1 MKIVYRSPEGRA
13 IVAVGDITTL
23 ECDAIVNA
31 ANSSLLGGGGVD
43 GAIHRAGGSQILEE
57 CRALRSGP
65 LKEGLPPG
73 RAVATTAGRLQAK
86 RVIHTVGPI
95 WRGGEHHE
103 DEILASCYWESLA
116 VAAHE
121 GLQCIAFPAIST
133 GIYGFPKVRAARI
146 AWQTVQKFVAGAQI
160 PRVVWF
166 VFFTEA
172 DAMLF
177 MKENSLTKNIDMA

>member
-1 MKIVYRSPEGRA
+1 MKTVYRSPDGRT

-43 GAIHRAGGSQILEE
+43 GAIHSAGGPQILEE
-57 CRALRSGP
+57 CRTLRAGP
-65 LKEGLPPG
+65 LREGLSPG
-73 RAVATTAGRLQAK
+73 RAVATTAGRLHAK

-103 DEILASCYWESLA
+103 DEILASCYRESLA

-121 GLQCIAFPAIST
+121 GLICIAFPAIST
-133 GIYGFPKVRAARI
+133 GIYGFPKVPAARI
-146 AWQTVQKFVAGAQI
+146 AWRTVQEFIAGAPI

-172 DAMLF
+172 DATLF
-177 MKENSLTKNIDMA
+177 MKENKLAENKDMA